1 VFEAGGELLSKTQ
14 RLEVV
19 VAEYSALLTG
29 SSQSVSNR
37 RPVLNEI
44 TECSWSRISLNLA
57 QLVLVMFD

>member
-1 VFEAGGELLSKTQ
+1 MFEAGGELLSKTQ
-14 RLEVV
+14 RLEGV

-37 RPVLNEI
+37 RSVLNEI
-44 TECSWSRISLNLA
+44 TECRWSRISSNLA